1 MAKKEYVTKL
11 SYKPNTHVSVATNG
25 QFSIMMDPIHHPE
38 QGLQGMTPIEAF
50 ISSICGCEL
59 AVIAGYKDVKKMNI
73 NDTKIEVKAW
83 RETSPANGDYGLT
96 EMEINYFFDSTNTKE
111 ELEEFINFVHKACP
125 LHATIS
131 KAVKIVSN
139 IHKI

>member
-1 MAKKEYVTKL
+1 MALVYLNKDK
-11 SYKPNTHVSVATNG
+11 SVICE
-25 QFSIMMDPIHHPE
+25 IMDNDKV
-38 QGLQGMTPIEAF
+38 F

-139 IHKI
+139 IHKMGL